1 MLNYKFTNVKQKLD
15 DIICQMSQTP
25 WLFCRTPGKDFS
37 RTSKLVLQHLI
48 SLLLSMEG
56 KSISNELLNYYNC
69 SKDTPSASAFVQCR
83 HKLLPEAMAFL
94 FHEFTGSCAPDK
106 TYKGFR
112 LLAVDG
118 SDVQIP
124 TNLEHTESLMVT
136 SDTSAPYNLLH
147 LDAIY
152 DLCSHLYLDVVVDGI
167 RTCSEQ
173 RALNSM
179 VDRSE
184 IEKAIIMADRGYES
198 YNVLAHVQEK
208 GWKFLIRI
216 KDGIGGIVSGVDL
229 PETEEFDEFF
239 DMHLAFKQT
248 NEMKKLYKDRNHYKK
263 LKAAHE
269 FDYLPK
275 KNRKS
280 CPVEPYHLPFRIVRV
295 KINDDLT
302 ETLIT
307 NLEPVLFPP
316 EELKRLY
323 AMRWGIETSFRTLK
337 YTIGLLHFHSKKV
350 EFIRQEI
357 YARLI
362 MYNFSELTISHIII
376 QRKERKY
383 AYKANFSTA
392 VHICREYILG
402 NVSPPD
408 VEAMIARS
416 ISPIRPSRNNPRKQ
430 SKTGYIS
437 FTYRLA

>member
-1 MLNYKFTNVKQKLD
+1 LNHEIRTVKQKLD
-15 DIICQMSQTP
+15 NCIRQMSQMP
-25 WLFCRTPGKDFS
+25 WLFSYNPGKDYS
-37 RTSKLVLQHLI
+37 RTSKLGLQHLI
-48 SLLLSMEG
+48 SLLLSLEG
-56 KSISNELLNYYNC
+56 KSISNELLDYCDC
-69 SKDTPSASAFVQCR
+69 SKETPSASAFVQCR

-94 FHEFTGSCAPDK
+94 FHEFTVSCDPNK

-118 SDVQIP
+118 SDIQIP
-124 TNLEHTESLMVT
+124 TNRKHPDSFIMT
-136 SDTSAPYNLLH
+136 SDTATPYNLLH
-147 LDAIY
+147 LDALY
-152 DLCSHLYLDVVVDGI
+152 DICSHLYLAVVVEGI
-167 RTCSEQ
+167 RISSEQ
-173 RALNSM
+173 RSFNSM

-184 IEKAIIMADRGYES
+184 IDKAIVMADRGYES
-198 YNVLAHVQEK
+198 YNVMAHVQEK
-208 GWKFLIRI
+208 GWNFLIRI

-229 PETEEFDEFF
+229 PEAEEFDEFF

-248 NEMKKLYKDRNHYKK
+248 NEMKELFKDRNHYKK

-269 FDYLPK
+269 FDFLPK

-295 KINDDLT
+295 KINEDLT

-307 NLEPVLFPP
+307 NLEPDLFPP

-350 EFIRQEI
+350 EYIKQEI
-357 YARLI
+357 YARLV
-362 MYNFSELTISHIII
+362 MYNFSELTISHIIV
-376 QRKERKY
+376 QRKETKY

-402 NVSPPD
+402 NVSPPN
-408 VEAMIARS
+408 VEALIARI
-416 ISPIRPSRNNPRKQ
+416 ISPIRPGRKNPRNQ
-430 SKTGYIS
+430 SKTGYVS
-437 FTYRLA
+437 FTYRIA

>member
-1 MLNYKFTNVKQKLD
+1 MKHKITNIKKNLD
-15 DIICQMSQTP
+15 NIIFQMSQAP
-25 WLFCRTPGKDFS
+25 WLFSSTPGKDFS
-37 RTSKLVLQHLI
+37 RTSKLGLQHLI
-48 SLLLSMEG
+48 SVLLSMEG
-56 KSISNELLNYYNC
+56 KSISNELLDYFEC
-69 SKDTPSASAFVQCR
+69 SKETPSASAFVQCR
-83 HKLLPEAMAFL
+83 QKLLPEAMAFL
-94 FHEFTGSCAPDK
+94 FHEFTSSCAPDK

-124 TNLEHTESLMVT
+124 TNHDHAESLMLT
-136 SDTSAPYNLLH
+136 RESSTPYNLLH
-147 LDAIY
+147 LDAMY
-152 DLCSHLYLDVVVDGI
+152 DLCSRLYLDVVVNGI
-167 RTCSEQ
+167 REGNEQ

-179 VDRSE
+179 VDRSA
-184 IEKAIIMADRGYES
+184 IKKAIIMADRGYES
-198 YNVLAHVQEK
+198 YNVFAHIQEK
-208 GWKFLIRI
+208 DWKFLIRI
-216 KDGIGGIVSGVDL
+216 KDGTGGIVSGVDL

-239 DMHLAFKQT
+239 DIRLAFKQT
-248 NEMKKLYKDRNHYKK
+248 NEMKELFKDRNHYKK

-269 FDYLPK
+269 FDFLPK

-280 CPVEPYHLPFRIVRV
+280 CPVAPYHLPFRIVRV
-295 KINDDLT
+295 KINESLT

-307 NLEPVLFPP
+307 NLETDLFPP

-383 AYKANFSTA
+383 AYKANFSIA

-402 NVSPPD
+402 NVSPPN
-408 VEAMIARS
+408 VEALITRI
-416 ISPIRPSRNNPRKQ
+416 ISPIRPGRNNPRNQ
-430 SKTGYIS
+430 SKTGYVS

>member
-1 MLNYKFTNVKQKLD
+1 MHKIKFVKQNLD
-15 DIICQMSQTP
+15 NIIHQMSKTP
-25 WLFCRTPGKDFS
+25 WLFSRNPEKDFS
-37 RTSKLVLQHLI
+37 RTSKLGLRHLI

-56 KSISNELLNYYNC
+56 KSISNELLDYYDC
-69 SKDTPSASAFVQCR
+69 SQKTPSASAFVQCR
-83 HKLLPEAMAFL
+83 QKLLPEAMAFL
-94 FHEFTGSCAPDK
+94 FHEFTVSSVPDK

-118 SDVQIP
+118 SDVQVP
-124 TNLEHTESLMVT
+124 TNPGHVESLIVANEAST
-136 SDTSAPYNLLH
+136 PYNLLH
-147 LDAIY
+147 LDALY
-152 DLCSHLYLDVVVDGI
+152 DLCSHLYLDVVVDSI
-167 RTCSEQ
+167 RTCSET
-173 RALNSM
+173 RAFNSM
-179 VDRSE
+179 VDRSS
-184 IEKAIIMADRGYES
+184 IKKAIIMADRGYES

-239 DMHLAFKQT
+239 DMRLAFKQT
-248 NEMKKLYKDRNHYKK
+248 NEMKELFKDRNHYKK
-263 LKAAHE
+263 LKVAHE
-269 FDYLPK
+269 FDFLPK

-295 KINDDLT
+295 KISEDLT

-307 NLEPVLFPP
+307 NLEADLFPP

-350 EFIRQEI
+350 EYIQQEI

-392 VHICREYILG
+392 VHICRKYILG
-402 NVSPPD
+402 NASPPN
-408 VEAMIARS
+408 VEALIARI
-416 ISPIRPSRNNPRKQ
+416 ISPIRPGRNNPRKQ
-430 SKTGYIS
+430 SKTGYVS